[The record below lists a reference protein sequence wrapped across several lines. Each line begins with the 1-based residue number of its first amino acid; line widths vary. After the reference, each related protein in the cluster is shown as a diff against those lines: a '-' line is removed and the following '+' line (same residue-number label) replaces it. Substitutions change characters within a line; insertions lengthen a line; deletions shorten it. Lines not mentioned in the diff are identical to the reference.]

1 MTSDQLYCEILKM
14 CARLTG
20 GAAFL
25 CDEHSVIGSVNCK
38 EVPDKVEQELSI
50 IKHLRLVLDGAI
62 SSVHEVGNTVT
73 AVFPWES
80 YWLVLNNHDRVLENA
95 QYYKIIE
102 ETLPYLA
109 QVAGGDAVMFN
120 RDGIRFKAFHPD
132 GSENRSALGV
142 LNELCRQSIK
152 GRRPSIGPSVMA
164 QGATAVRVPLSD
176 EYGIAINNRYATQ
189 QRQRLMD
196 NAQKYRYARYH
207 FEDIIGDSEIML
219 KAKELA
225 MEAAKTKS
233 TILITGET
241 GTGKELFAQAIHNF
255 SLRAS
260 QPFVAINCG
269 ALPYDLVE
277 STLFGYAPG
286 TFTGAKKQGQRGAF
300 EQANGGTLFLD
311 EISEM
316 PYDLQV
322 KLLRVIQERE
332 VVRLGDAKVMPVDV
346 RIITSTNRKLPDLV
360 QRGEFRVDLFFR
372 INVMEIKIPPLR
384 NHKQDLLA
392 LLDVHCK
399 KFSNIMGKRVHD
411 IAPEVFEVLTMY
423 DWPGNVRE
431 LQNCMEYAFNIL
443 GVNDHSILIQHLP
456 PYITGRNDNS
466 GNESMLFQQYMDK
479 AEKEIVSKA
488 LALCANN
495 RVKTANLLGLNR
507 TTLWRIIKKHGLD
520 RVMLTK

>member
-1 MTSDQLYCEILKM
+1 MVKL
-14 CARLTG
+14 CAQLTG
-20 GAAFL
+20 GSVFL
-25 CDEHSVIGSVNCK
+25 CDDN
-38 EVPDKVEQELSI
+38 SI
-50 IKHLRLVLDGAI
+50 IVRSDRQQESDLAEQDSTVINHLRLVLDGVVPA
-62 SSVHEVGNTVT
+62 VQQKDDTVT
-73 AVFPWES
+73 AVFPWGS
-80 YWLVLNNHDRVLENA
+80 YWLVLTNHGRILKTA

-102 ETLPYLA
+102 ESLPYLA
-109 QVAGGDAVMFN
+109 QVVGGDAVLFN
-120 RDGIRFKAFHPD
+120 HDGVRLKAFHPD
-132 GSENRSALGV
+132 GSENPSALGV
-142 LNELCRQSIK
+142 LNELCSHSI
-152 GRRPSIGPSVMA
+152 RNMRPSIGPSVMA
-164 QGATAVRVPLSD
+164 DGATAVRVPLSE
-176 EYGIAINNRYATQ
+176 EYGFAVNNRYATQ
-189 QRQRLMD
+189 QRQRLME

-207 FEDIIGDSEIML
+207 FEDIIGDSEIMT

-300 EQANGGTLFLD
+300 EQAHGGTLFLD

-332 VVRLGDAKVMPVDV
+332 VVRLGDAKVIPIDV
-346 RIITSTNRKLPDLV
+346 RIIASTNRQLSDMV

-384 NHKQDLLA
+384 QRKQDLLA
-392 LLDVHCK
+392 LLDGFCK

-411 IAPEVFEVLTMY
+411 IAPEVIEVLTMY

-431 LQNCMEYAFNIL
+431 LHNCLEYAFNIL
-443 GVNDHSILIQHLP
+443 GINDHSVLIQHLP
-456 PYITGRNDNS
+456 PYITGEKNNMV
-466 GNESMLFQQYMDK
+466 GGSMLFQQYMDK
-479 AEKEIVSKA
+479 AEKEIVFKA
-488 LALCANN
+488 LTICNN
-495 RVKTANLLGLNR
+495 NKVKTASILGINR

-520 RVMLTK
+520 NNVLPK